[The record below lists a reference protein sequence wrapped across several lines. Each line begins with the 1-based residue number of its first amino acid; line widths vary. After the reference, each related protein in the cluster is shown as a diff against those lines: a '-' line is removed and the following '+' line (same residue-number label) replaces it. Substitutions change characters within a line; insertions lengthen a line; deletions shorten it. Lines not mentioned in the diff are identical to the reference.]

1 MACRRRAPVSPR
13 TRSPRR
19 ATQGRRSAPARRD
32 GDLMDIFEDLRS
44 AVDPAR
50 LRAHLEWF
58 AGVRRDTGG
67 PGEEA
72 AAEYIAEQL
81 RAAGV
86 EVRVHEFPAFLS
98 YPREA
103 ALEAVDAGGAAL
115 ESFPCVT
122 HSFAVSTPA
131 EGIVEEVVLV
141 GAGGFAGAAGKIAVV
156 DGLCTPV
163 TVLEASRAGVKG
175 LVFVNQGDVVHN
187 MIATTIW
194 APPAP
199 SSSTGSPPS
208 PRCPSRGPTA
218 SVSRPAWPRAACTCA
233 SPLASRPAGTPR
245 SSPRRSCAATAPT
258 PTSSCWWAPTTA
270 RGRAG

>member
-1 MACRRRAPVSPR
+1 TATPRPSASPARSSTPSPRRCATRRRRASSASTPSTHRTSTGTRDPGRGRRPLLQHAFHSLTLLNQAIHMACRRRAPVSPR

-163 TVLEASRAGVKG
+163 TV
-175 LVFVNQGDVVHN
+175 
-187 MIATTIW
+187 
-194 APPAP
+194 
-199 SSSTGSPPS
+199 
-208 PRCPSRGPTA
+208 
-218 SVSRPAWPRAACTCA
+218 
-233 SPLASRPAGTPR
+233 
-245 SSPRRSCAATAPT
+245 
-258 PTSSCWWAPTTA
+258 
-270 RGRAG
+270 